1 MLCEPVANRGGDR
14 AVLPPGHLG
23 GSAVPADH
31 SALLR
36 PIRVVSAAPYNKA
49 MPEEKASSPN
59 FEASL
64 EELER
69 VVKELE
75 KGDLPLE
82 QSLALFE
89 SGMRLSEQCKQQLED
104 AESRVE
110 ILMKKGSEMVA
121 VPFNPDKPAK

>member
-1 MLCEPVANRGGDR
+1 
-14 AVLPPGHLG
+14 
-23 GSAVPADH
+23 
-31 SALLR
+31 
-36 PIRVVSAAPYNKA
+36 
-49 MPEEKASSPN
+49 MPEEQTSSPT

-69 VVKELE
+69 IVKELE

-89 SGMRLSEQCKQQLED
+89 NGMRLSGDCKRQLEE

-110 ILMKKGSEMVA
+110 ILMKKGADVVA
-121 VPFNPDKPAK
+121 VPFNPDKTIK

>member
-1 MLCEPVANRGGDR
+1 MAARAHGYNR
-14 AVLPPGHLG
+14 
-23 GSAVPADH
+23 
-31 SALLR
+31 
-36 PIRVVSAAPYNKA
+36 A
-49 MPEEKASSPN
+49 MPGENTASLN

-69 VVKELE
+69 IVKELE

-89 SGMRLSEQCKQQLED
+89 SGMQLSAECKKQLEE

-110 ILMKKGSEMVA
+110 ILMKRGSEVVP
-121 VPFNPDKPAK
+121 VPFNPDKPTK

>member
-1 MLCEPVANRGGDR
+1 
-14 AVLPPGHLG
+14 
-23 GSAVPADH
+23 
-31 SALLR
+31 
-36 PIRVVSAAPYNKA
+36 
-49 MPEEKASSPN
+49 MPEETTASPN

-69 VVKELE
+69 IVKELE

-82 QSLALFE
+82 QSLSLFE
-89 SGMRLSEQCKQQLED
+89 RGMRLSAECKRQLEE

-110 ILMKKGSEMVA
+110 ILMRKGSEMVA

>member
-1 MLCEPVANRGGDR
+1 
-14 AVLPPGHLG
+14 
-23 GSAVPADH
+23 
-31 SALLR
+31 
-36 PIRVVSAAPYNKA
+36 
-49 MPEEKASSPN
+49 MPEEKTLSRT

-69 VVKELE
+69 IVKELE

-89 SGMRLSEQCKQQLED
+89 NGMRLSADCKRQLDE

-110 ILMKKGSEMVA
+110 ILMKKGAEMVP
-121 VPFNPDKPAK
+121 VPFPPEKTGK